1 MSIKNHLGNIIP
13 TNDQLNAIQK
23 LDEFLFND
31 TSIFILKGY
40 AGTGKTTLI
49 SSLIKEISQL
59 GKEFSVM
66 APTGR
71 AAKILRDKT
80 GHGNTIHKS
89 IYNFHSLESINHE
102 SEDEADHNFHYH
114 FPINKIDSIKQ
125 QILIIDES
133 SMISNVESKNELFT
147 FGTNYLLND
156 LLTYASINSN
166 QNKLIFIGDS
176 AQLPPVND
184 NKSVALDFNYFIGLG
199 LTVQVAELKEIKRQ
213 SDNLILK
220 NATSIRNLIETENR
234 STLTFEYDYTSF
246 IKTNTLDVVQCFT
259 SLFPK
264 PEIGDGIIIAYSN
277 QQCYQYNQSIRK
289 ALFPNQRDIVS
300 GDLLL
305 LNNNNYHT
313 YGVELFNGDILKVI
327 DVDQETIIQSAPIW
341 CIENGNKFR
350 KEIKIVF
357 RKITIRLPNHPE
369 DISCLIIDSHL
380 HSIDRE
386 LSFNEMRALYINFII
401 RFNEEQKNRKNLNLQ
416 TFKVG
421 SDEFKNALKN
431 DPFFNALRVK
441 FGYSITCH
449 KSQGGEWKKVFVDYF
464 GRVSLKTTPLKWCY
478 TATTRGIESLYA
490 INAPNLGYF
499 TKLKFAPIGRVGT
512 LPNDALY
519 LENIPVSP
527 FHRENQHKA
536 KSLKYWEVLEKIEN
550 SIFRIIDVESREF
563 LERYT
568 IEYGDFLFKIE
579 TSHKGSGHFVNKFK
593 VSSNQE
599 IDNQI
604 VNEIEDIFNSINYTS
619 LNPNYNASK
628 LFLERLYSEIQFL
641 CEDLNI
647 KITNVIEAK
656 NYVNY
661 YFITDSLCSYI
672 QFYFNDKDVLTTAM
686 PKTFDCDND
695 NKLNL
700 LIIKISD
707 HVI

>member
-1 MSIKNHLGNIIP
+1 MSIKNHLGNLTP
-13 TNDQLNAIQK
+13 TTDQLNAIQK
-23 LDEFLFND
+23 LDEFLLND

-49 SSLIKEISQL
+49 SSLIKEVSQL

-80 GHGNTIHKS
+80 GHGYTIHKS
-89 IYNFHSLESINHE
+89 IYNFHSLELINHE
-102 SEDEADHNFHYH
+102 SEDEAEHNFHYH
-114 FPINKIDSIKQ
+114 FPINKIDSTIQ
-125 QILIIDES
+125 QILIVDES

-156 LLTYASINSN
+156 LLTYSSINTTK
-166 QNKLIFIGDS
+166 NKLIFIGDS

-184 NKSVALDFNYFIGLG
+184 NKSLALDFNYFIGLG
-199 LTVQVAELKEIKRQ
+199 LSVQVAELKEIKRQ

-220 NATSIRNLIETENR
+220 NATSIRNLIETEHR
-234 STLTFEYDYTSF
+234 STLTFDYDTESF
-246 IKTNTLDVVQCFT
+246 IKTNTEDVVQNFT

-289 ALFPNQRDIVS
+289 LLFPNQRDVIS

-313 YGVELFNGDILKVI
+313 YGLELFNGDILKVI
-327 DVDQETIIQSAPIW
+327 DVDNNTTVQSASVW
-341 CIENGNKFR
+341 CSDNGDKIR
-350 KEIKIVF
+350 KEIKIEF
-357 RKITIRLPNHPE
+357 RKITIRITNHPE
-369 DISCLIIDSHL
+369 DIECLIIDSHL

-386 LSFNEMRALYINFII
+386 LSFNEMRALYINFIM
-401 RFNEEQKNRKNLNLQ
+401 RFNDEQKNRKERNLQ

-421 SDEFKNALKN
+421 SEEFKEALKN

-441 FGYSITCH
+441 FGYAITCH

-464 GRVSLKTTPLKWCY
+464 GRVSLKTIPLKWCY

-490 INAPNLGYF
+490 INAPNFGSF
-499 TKLKFAPIGRVGT
+499 TKLKFAPVGRIGT
-512 LPNDALY
+512 LPNDSLY
-519 LENIPVSP
+519 LENVPISP
-527 FHRENQHKA
+527 FHNENQHKA
-536 KSLKYWEVLEKIEN
+536 KSLKYWEVLEQIEN
-550 SIFRIIDVESREF
+550 SSFRIIDIESRDF

-568 IEYGDFLFKIE
+568 IEYEKFVFKIE
-579 TSHKGSGHFVNKFK
+579 ASHKGSGHFVNKFK
-593 VSSNQE
+593 VSPSQGIE
-599 IDNQI
+599 NQI
-604 VNEIEDIFNSINYTS
+604 VEEIEDIFNSINYSS
-619 LNPNYNASK
+619 LNPNYNSSK

-641 CEDLNI
+641 CEDLGI
-647 KITNVIEAK
+647 KITNVVEAK

-686 PKTFDCDND
+686 PKTFDCDSD

-700 LIIKISD
+700 LIGKITD
-707 HVI
+707 YVI

>member
-1 MSIKNHLGNIIP
+1 MSIKNHLGNLTP
-13 TNDQLNAIQK
+13 TTDQLNAIQK
-23 LDEFLFND
+23 LDEFLLND

-49 SSLIKEISQL
+49 SSLIKEVSQL

-80 GHGNTIHKS
+80 GHGYTIHKS
-89 IYNFHSLESINHE
+89 IYNFHSLELINHE
-102 SEDEADHNFHYH
+102 SEDEAEHNFHYH
-114 FPINKIDSIKQ
+114 FPINKIDSTIQ
-125 QILIIDES
+125 QILIVDES

-156 LLTYASINSN
+156 LLTYSSINTTK
-166 QNKLIFIGDS
+166 NKLIFIGDS

-184 NKSVALDFNYFIGLG
+184 NKSLALDFNYFLGLG
-199 LTVQVAELKEIKRQ
+199 LSVQVAELKEIKRQ

-220 NATSIRNLIETENR
+220 NATSIRNLIKTENR
-234 STLTFEYDYTSF
+234 SNLTFDYDTESF
-246 IKTNTLDVVQCFT
+246 IKTNTEDVVQNFT
-259 SLFPK
+259 SLFTK

-289 ALFPNQRDIVS
+289 LLFPDQRDVVS

-327 DVDQETIIQSAPIW
+327 DVDNNTIVQSAPVW
-341 CIENGNKFR
+341 CSDNGIKIR
-350 KEIKIVF
+350 KEIKIEF
-357 RKITIRLPNHPE
+357 RKITIRLTNHPE
-369 DISCLIIDSHL
+369 DIACLIIDSHL

-386 LSFNEMRALYINFII
+386 LSFNEMRALYINFIL
-401 RFNEEQKNRKNLNLQ
+401 RFNDEQKNRIERNLQ

-421 SDEFKNALKN
+421 SEEFKDALKN

-441 FGYSITCH
+441 FGYAITCH

-464 GRVSLKTTPLKWCY
+464 GRVSLKTIPLKWCY

-490 INAPNLGYF
+490 INAPNFGSF
-499 TKLKFAPIGRVGT
+499 TKLKFASVGRIGT

-519 LENIPVSP
+519 LENITISP
-527 FHRENQHKA
+527 FHNENQHKA
-536 KSLKYWEVLEKIEN
+536 KSLKYWAILEQIEN
-550 SIFRIIDVESREF
+550 SSFRIIDIESRDF

-568 IEYGDFLFKIE
+568 MEYENLVFKIE
-579 TSHKGSGHFVNKFK
+579 ASHKGSGHFINKFK
-593 VSSNQE
+593 VLSHQGIE
-599 IDNQI
+599 YQI
-604 VNEIEDIFNSINYTS
+604 INEIEDIFNSINYRS
-619 LNPNYNASK
+619 LKPNYNPSK
-628 LFLERLYSEIQFL
+628 LFLERLFSEIQFL
-641 CEDLNI
+641 CDDLNI
-647 KITNVIEAK
+647 KITNIIEAK

-661 YFITDSLCSYI
+661 YFVTDSPCSYI

-686 PKTFDCDND
+686 PKTFECISD

-700 LIIKISD
+700 LIEKITT